1 MYSLLEYSDNFSMTS
16 WSLWNC
22 YRDEINDSD
31 IETDNDANKLN
42 NGKIIPSKSFEFKT
56 RIIRSTPNYNN
67 TLNAE
72 LFIPLRFPDL
82 SLINFETKLDLSWS
96 KEWIISEI
104 STTPEV
110 RRDNPVDAI
119 QTNGPISQIH
129 NANLYISVVTL
140 PINDNIKF
148 LENIKQGFKRPITW
162 NKYLKEQQKQNT
174 I

>member
-1 MYSLLEYSDNFSMTS
+1 MD
-16 WSLWNC
+16 
-22 YRDEINDSD
+22 
-31 IETDNDANKLN
+31 
-42 NGKIIPSKSFEFKT
+42 G
-56 RIIRSTPNYNN
+56 
-67 TLNAE
+67 
-72 LFIPLRFPDL
+72 
-82 SLINFETKLDLSWS
+82 
-96 KEWIISEI
+96 
-104 STTPEV
+104 
-110 RRDNPVDAI
+110 I